1 MPTPASP
8 RKHEPYNSAV
18 IGHGLATLIGVAMAL
33 TGIVTITKGLPL
45 VVPMSLVILG
55 GVVAVTAVVSWRYFS
70 RAAWSVLISTL
81 CVFAAVTF
89 FGSPKIANLLH
100 LKIWLAMV
108 IPIVQVVAV
117 IMLAD
122 LRREYREQ

>member
-1 MPTPASP
+1 MPT

-18 IGHGLATLIGVAMAL
+18 IGHGLAVVIGVVSIIAGVEAL
-33 TGIVTITKGLPL
+33 MKGMPTVLPVT
-45 VVPMSLVILG
+45 LVILG
-55 GVVAVTAVVSWRYFS
+55 CVMGYSAAMSWQFS
-70 RAAWSVLISTL
+70 RAAWSLLISTL

-89 FGSPKIANLLH
+89 FGSPKIAGVLH
-100 LKIWLAMV
+100 VKIWLAMV